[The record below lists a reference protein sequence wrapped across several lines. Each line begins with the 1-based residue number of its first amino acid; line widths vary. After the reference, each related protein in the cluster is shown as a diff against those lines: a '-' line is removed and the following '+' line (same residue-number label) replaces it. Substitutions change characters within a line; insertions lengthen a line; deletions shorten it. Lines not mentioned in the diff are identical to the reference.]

1 MKKLFKKTT
10 STILALAVSFQ
21 TASINITNAIK
32 ANAENTN
39 PTYTV
44 YGDLNSDKEIDVFD
58 LVHMRKNIQAE
69 HASDSLDLNLDEV
82 IDEDDLLELQ
92 DYSLGV
98 STFFAAYMS
107 DDADNDGLCDAIELS
122 TTKSNP
128 NSEDTDGDGLT
139 DYEEVFLT
147 LTSPVEKYTINSKLS
162 DSQADSDNDKITNI
176 DEITTYKTNPILDDT
191 DEDGINDYDEIF
203 THKTKPLVTDTDE
216 DGIDDYSEL
225 QLNLN
230 PLLSKTHGD
239 VLDSEYKIEQS
250 ISATSKVFNDINDI
264 NTEDSPYKMSIEI
277 NTNGYAEKELS
288 VTESGYSHMIDS
300 DAVIGSIVEISASEF
315 CNPASLTIKYTVADK
330 YKECALEEYE
340 NIPELN
346 GINNLCIFK
355 YFEEINMLL
364 PVETLFSGNTVYT
377 VTDELGT
384 YCLVDLSKWFDSLNI
399 SPTKI
404 IYDMN
409 NPTDYSSQISLAN
422 EEIDIQTDLGS
433 NSTESNKSTKPID
446 IVFLLQIDNSE
457 DIQTDAF
464 YKDVYLIENFSKYV
478 FDNFCDARVYI
489 IKFSYNNGIIP
500 ETVVE
505 QPNFKDLYAS
515 NKDELNDILHPEY
528 PYFTIRMTYPISPF
542 TLGLYDRNIAP
553 SVDPTIELRDN
564 AYIYQFINNSYE
576 SSETEVDFCLNNT
589 GIFSLISDKEFNSY
603 TEETFKKEKIK
614 KVFEKAIEEKHGL
627 YIPNFLENPSNN
639 KTDEELTDDTLKKI
653 IYHFIKEVFYKYDV
667 LINNTPTSLVL
678 EYELNANNGADT
690 DRDGISDWEEFN
702 TEFLNISDDG
712 TAIPCTFEEIIAK
725 GYAGDYLANAG
736 GNSTARQQ
744 MFNSLHD
751 KKMYVMKSDPTKDD
765 SDMDGIPDKDDPMPL
780 KKGLKPFGTH
790 EYENEVNSKAETLYN
805 DSLDSGTTPD
815 SQTLKYDLPT
825 EYLNVNDMVS
835 LKQTILKFGK
845 EKALSRAA
853 IGIMMKDV
861 NDNQDYLQY
870 ISDEDWLKFCEFFN
884 KHVIG
889 YGSVNEDIHYFRLK
903 LNRTPD
909 SFEELVDNSDHWYLY
924 DKDHTAYHMNNG
936 SFKSS
941 NPNYPSCYNLVN
953 NEYNM
958 KFVDRYGMNEVVV
971 TPKDINA
978 DLTLAENWL
987 ILTESYVKAAT
998 NSNLKYDPINVGTYN
1013 YSAYDFEY
1021 INLDGSKKKTSASE
1035 HNKYDVHPYLGG
1047 KSIYNN
1053 WGNVPGM
1060 IYRNTKKARDKNYE
1074 DYRTQ
1079 ANESVY
1085 NYWEEIFQ

>member
-21 TASINITNAIK
+21 TASINTTNAIK

-147 LTSPVEKYTINSKLS
+147 LTSPVEKHTINSKLS

-239 VLDSEYKIEQS
+239 ILDSEYKIKQS

-478 FDNFCDARVYI
+478 FDNFFDARVYI

-515 NKDELNDILHPEY
+515 NKDELNDILHPEK

-542 TLGLYDRNIAP
+542 TLGLYDTNIAP

-576 SSETEVDFCLNNT
+576 SSETEVDFCQNNT

-712 TAIPCTFEEIIAK
+712 TAIPCTFKEIIAK
-725 GYAGDYLANAG
+725 GYAGDYLANAD

-765 SDMDGIPDKDDPMPL
+765 TDMDGVPDKDDSMPL
-780 KKGLKPFGTH
+780 KKGELKPFGTV
-790 EYENEVNSKAETLYN
+790 EYENEIKGKTETLVLPN
-805 DSLDSGTTPD
+805 PSTV
-815 SQTLKYDLPT
+815 KYDLPI
-825 EYLNVNDMVS
+825 EYYNVNDVIS
-835 LKQTILKFGK
+835 LRKYALQFGK
-845 EKALSRAA
+845 EKAISKAA
-853 IGIMMKDV
+853 INIMMEDV
-861 NDNQDYLQY
+861 NKCEDYLQY
-870 ISDEDWLKFCEFFN
+870 ISDEDWLRFCEFFN
-884 KHVIG
+884 KHVNIFDAV
-889 YGSVNEDIHYFRLK
+889 YEDLHYFRNK
-903 LNRTPD
+903 LNRTPS
-909 SFEELVDNSDHWYLY
+909 SFQELVDNKSEWILY
-924 DKDHTAYHMNNG
+924 TKDDTRYHMNNG
-936 SFKSS
+936 IFASS
-941 NPNYPSCYNLVN
+941 NSNYKSYFSYN

-958 KFVDRYGMNEVVV
+958 KFVDKYGLNEVIVS
-971 TPKDINA
+971 PKDDIGNMTY
-978 DLTLAENWL
+978 DEIYDYLTKAENWV
-987 ILTESYVKAAT
+987 ILTEDYNNT
-998 NSNLKYDPINVGTYN
+998 DPNLRYDPVNMGTYN
-1013 YSAYDFEY
+1013 YCAYDKRIPGHDSSEDKDKHSA
-1021 INLDGSKKKTSASE
+1021 LDVDTF
-1035 HNKYDVHPYLGG
+1035 YD
-1047 KSIYNN
+1047 
-1053 WGNVPGM
+1053 WGNVKGLF
-1060 IYRNTKKARDKNYE
+1060 YGNSKKQRKKNGEYYE
-1074 DYRTQ
+1074 TN
-1079 ANESVY
+1079 ANKKVY
-1085 NYWEEIFQ
+1085 EFWKGKFS

>member
-239 VLDSEYKIEQS
+239 ILDSEYKITQS

-330 YKECALEEYE
+330 YKECALEEYK

-399 SPTKI
+399 SPTDIKKVL
-404 IYDMN
+404 N

-446 IVFLLQIDNSE
+446 IVFLLQMTGLNPDDNTHSS
-457 DIQTDAF
+457 ILYQA
-464 YKDVYLIENFSKYV
+464 YLIEQFS
-478 FDNFCDARVYI
+478 RYI
-489 IKFSYNNGIIP
+489 FEKFSNAKVYYIAYSYTPAIKEDDGITYEYKTNIYKTKSKAYYATDAKEICYMLYGDGNEIPIDSFSELPFDTGLELYQKLELQNNVY
-500 ETVVE
+500 T
-505 QPNFKDLYAS
+505 
-515 NKDELNDILHPEY
+515 
-528 PYFTIRMTYPISPF
+528 
-542 TLGLYDRNIAP
+542 
-553 SVDPTIELRDN
+553 
-564 AYIYQFINNSYE
+564 YQFINNSYE
-576 SSETEVDFCLNNT
+576 PSQANVDFCLNNT
-589 GIFSLISDKEFNSY
+589 GVFSLISDRVY
-603 TEETFKKEKIK
+603 
-614 KVFEKAIEEKHGL
+614 
-627 YIPNFLENPSNN
+627 NPSTGKISLEQAIKTKDGVYITDFFDDPSHS
-639 KTDEELTDDTLKKI
+639 KTDYDLVKDAITKITHHFNVKEEL
-653 IYHFIKEVFYKYDV
+653 YKYDV
-667 LINNTPTSLVL
+667 LLNNTPTSLVL
-678 EYELNANNGADT
+678 EDELKANNGADT
-690 DRDGISDWEEFN
+690 DHDGCSDWEEFN

-736 GNSTARQQ
+736 GNTTARQQ
-744 MFNSLHD
+744 MFNSIHD
-751 KKMYVMKSDPTKDD
+751 KEMYVMKSDPTKND
-765 SDMDGIPDKDDPMPL
+765 SDMDGVPDKDDPDPL
-780 KKGLKPFGTH
+780 RKGELKPFGTP
-790 EYENEVNSKAETLYN
+790 EYENEVNKKVNDLINSSSIPSFSTVTYN
-805 DSLDSGTTPD
+805 FPI
-815 SQTLKYDLPT
+815 
-825 EYLNVNDMVS
+825 EYLNISNVVS
-835 LKQTILKFGK
+835 IKQIALELGK
-845 EKALSRAA
+845 EKAICKAS
-853 IGIMMKDV
+853 IDIMMKDV
-861 NDNQDYLQY
+861 NNCEEYLQY
-870 ISDEDWLKFCEFFN
+870 ISDEDWTKFCLYFN
-884 KHVIG
+884 KHVQEYRI
-889 YGSVNEDIHYFRLK
+889 VDKELHYFRLK
-903 LNRTPD
+903 LNRAPETLD
-909 SFEELVDNSDHWYLY
+909 DMIDLINSSKKDDKWKLY
-924 DKDHTAYHMNNG
+924 SMLDTRYHMFGTDGEFNLKFG
-936 SFKSS
+936 SSKNTGYCFEAV
-941 NPNYPSCYNLVN
+941 YN
-953 NEYNM
+953 
-958 KFVDRYGMNEVVV
+958 
-971 TPKDINA
+971 KDGK
-978 DLTLAENWL
+978 L
-987 ILTESYVKAAT
+987 LTEE
-998 NSNLKYDPINVGTYN
+998 NSPVNIGTYN
-1013 YSAYDFEY
+1013 YCSDQADEDLHQE
-1021 INLDGSKKKTSASE
+1021 LDVKPYKEFGNTPDTSSKYPGQKAKDYNRT
-1035 HNKYDVHPYLGG
+1035 K
-1047 KSIYNN
+1047 YNN
-1053 WGNVPGM
+1053 NKEAQNH
-1060 IYRNTKKARDKNYE
+1060 RK
-1074 DYRTQ
+1074 
-1079 ANESVY
+1079 SV
-1085 NYWEEIFQ
+1085 EGKIKQ